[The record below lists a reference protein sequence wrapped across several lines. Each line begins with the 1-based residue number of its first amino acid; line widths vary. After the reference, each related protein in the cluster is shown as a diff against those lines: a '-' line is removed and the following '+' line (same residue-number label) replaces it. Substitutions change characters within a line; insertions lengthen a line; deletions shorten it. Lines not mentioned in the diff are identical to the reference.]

1 MESFFKNMNSHY
13 DNLKKKISKKINI
26 DEKLDFIFNEDSNL
40 YTVDI
45 MINNKLIMKAEYSII
60 GMYNLPLSIWY
71 WGWAIDFVNHKLT
84 QNLKPVKK
92 YKKKIPNMFTQFEKS
107 SIEEAHYILSNNNF
121 YISNQNIDK
130 IMMIVLY
137 LTESLWYFPIY
148 RKGSN
153 NHEFDKI
160 DYILITKILQYN

>member
-92 YKKKIPNMFTQFEKS
+92 L
-107 SIEEAHYILSNNNF
+107 HL
-121 YISNQNIDK
+121 
-130 IMMIVLY
+130 
-137 LTESLWYFPIY
+137 
-148 RKGSN
+148 
-153 NHEFDKI
+153 H
-160 DYILITKILQYN
+160 

>member
-1 MESFFKNMNSHY
+1 MESLFKNMNLHY
-13 DNLKKKISKKINI
+13 DTLKKKISKKINLN
-26 DEKLDFIFNEDSNL
+26 DKFDFVFNEDGNI

-45 MINNKLIMKAEYSII
+45 MVDGKLKMKAVYNII

-71 WGWAIDFVNHKLT
+71 WGWAIDFVNHQLVQDLEVVKNYNQKLPDMLT
-84 QNLKPVKK
+84 QFDN
-92 YKKKIPNMFTQFEKS
+92 N

-121 YISNQNIDK
+121 YISSQNIDK

-137 LTESLWYFPIY
+137 LTKSIWYFPIY